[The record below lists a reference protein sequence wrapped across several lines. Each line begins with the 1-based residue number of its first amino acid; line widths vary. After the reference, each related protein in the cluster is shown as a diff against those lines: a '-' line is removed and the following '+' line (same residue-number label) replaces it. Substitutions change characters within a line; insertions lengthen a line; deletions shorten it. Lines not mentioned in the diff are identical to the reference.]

1 MGDTACISFLTDF
14 DPVHRGEGADYR
26 WPMTSTVAE
35 VFALAAKRLTIVAN
49 KATPGPWLRS
59 KTVPGALRCED
70 APDGGE
76 MHLAFGIA
84 RGEDFRLMVAAD
96 PEGVRLLAS
105 VFAAADPED
114 AATPALADLATY
126 LNQKMRLQLPYAEP
140 PVTRQTIAPPSIDA
154 SDL

>member
-1 MGDTACISFLTDF
+1 
-14 DPVHRGEGADYR
+14 
-26 WPMTSTVAE
+26 MTSTVAE

-84 RGEDFRLMVAAD
+84 RGEAFRLMVGAD
-96 PEGVRLLAS
+96 PEPVRLLAS
-105 VFAAADPED
+105 VFAAADPDD
-114 AATPALADLATY
+114 AATPALTDLAVY
-126 LNQKMRLQLPYAEP
+126 LNQKMRLQLPDAEP
-140 PVTRQTIAPPSIDA
+140 PVTRHPVVSSSVIDA
-154 SDL
+154 ADL